1 MDISVR
7 TMFAQLKGKI
17 CTILYQLNWVRTII
31 VIMNFVGRPPGKPGR
46 LSGYKYQ
53 EFEMKHQ
60 NIYKKLRLFRMNT
73 TTVITGERANDLAS
87 EWYLVSLFLKSPGCR

>member
-7 TMFAQLKGKI
+7 TMFAQLKGKV
-17 CTILYQLNWVRTII
+17 CTIYPTQLGSYNHC
-31 VIMNFVGRPPGKPGR
+31 MNFVGRPPGKPGR

-60 NIYKKLRLFRMNT
+60 NIYQKKLRLFRMNT

-87 EWYLVSLFLKSPGCR
+87 EWYLVSLFLKSPGRR